1 MMKAMPPVRLAPS
14 LLSADQTDLRSAIDA
29 CAAMG
34 IDVLHLD
41 VMDGHYVPNLTFG
54 PKVALDLMHY
64 LSAREYPIDLDVHLM
79 VTEPDRFIPEFAKA
93 KPQWL
98 TVHVEA
104 PYHPHRSLQL
114 IRDHGCRPGLSL
126 NPGTPL
132 ESLSELIDDV
142 ELILLMSV
150 NPGYSGQQ
158 FIPGSLDKIRR
169 CRALLDARASA
180 AVIEVD
186 GGVGPNNIG
195 AVIAAGARMIVVGNA
210 AFAVRPGQTIQDNL
224 ASLQSA
230 IGAAS
235 VS

>member
-1 MMKAMPPVRLAPS
+1 MMTAMPPVRLAPS

-29 CAAMG
+29 CAAVG

-64 LSAREYPIDLDVHLM
+64 LAAREYPIDLDVHLM

-93 KPQWL
+93 QPKWL

-169 CRALLDARASA
+169 CRALLDAHGSS

-210 AFAVRPGQTIQDNL
+210 AFAVRPGESIQDNL
-224 ASLQSA
+224 ARLQTAISA
-230 IGAAS
+230 
-235 VS
+235 VSTS